1 MEEMRADKEIES
13 FLKKLDEGLKS
24 AERQLLEEKALHSE
38 LVVMRNENGQ
48 PVNIPAKDPLAEH
61 LRN

>member
-1 MEEMRADKEIES
+1 MRADKEIES

-24 AERQLLEEKALHSE
+24 AERQLLEEKALHCE